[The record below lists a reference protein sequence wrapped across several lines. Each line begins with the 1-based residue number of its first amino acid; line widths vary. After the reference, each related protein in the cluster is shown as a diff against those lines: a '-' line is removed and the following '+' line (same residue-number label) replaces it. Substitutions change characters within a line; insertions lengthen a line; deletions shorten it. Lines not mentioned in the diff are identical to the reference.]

1 MSPIH
6 ELLYQSQTLFWWV
19 FPIAAGVA
27 AAVFGAALLT
37 LSGSRPTPPPAESPS
52 ERQQPRP

>member
-6 ELLYQSQTLFWWV
+6 ELLYQSQSLFWWV

-37 LSGSRPTPPPAESPS
+37 LSGSPPPHPPSESPR
-52 ERQQPRP
+52 ERQQPRT